1 MPNESRKIEEK
12 IEVKRKYFFVLEG
25 EKTEDIY
32 IRELPNYLREDALAD
47 IVLLERV
54 ESSNSNQFKITE
66 AISRYLE
73 QSQMISVEQKERI
86 LELCT
91 RFDEYKINEAELI
104 DTIQKILGELAEHF
118 VVDYNENVIEQVK
131 LLNELRNYE
140 KGFDKIC
147 LILDRDY
154 RSFKSEQFDKVI
166 NICNENDFLL
176 GLSNPN
182 FEFYLLL
189 HLTDATNS
197 NVNDIAENRR
207 MSKSKSSRKYTEHL
221 LNEEMRKSGLSYQ
234 KKRYDAKFFLD
245 RFKNVLEYSTYY
257 EQDNTCLKEKVGTSV
272 QNIIKDL
279 I

>member
-91 RFDEYKINEAELI
+91 RFDEYKINEAELV

>member
-73 QSQMISVEQKERI
+73 QSQMISDEQRASI
-86 LELCT
+86 LQLCN
-91 RFDEYKINEAELI
+91 RFDEYEINEAELVEA
-104 DTIQKILGELAEHF
+104 IQKILGELAEHF
-118 VVDYNENVIEQVK
+118 ITDYNDNVIEQVK

-140 KGFDKIC
+140 KGFDNIC

-189 HLTDATNS
+189 HLTDATS
-197 NVNDIAENRR
+197 ADVNEIAKNRR

-221 LNEEMRKSGLSYQ
+221 LNEEMKKSGLTYQ
-234 KKRYDAKFFLD
+234 KKSYDAKFFFD
-245 RFKNVLEYSTYY
+245 RFKDVLRNSAYH
-257 EQDNTCLKEKVGTSV
+257 EQDNARLKEEVGTSV